1 MEKPQTSNENK
12 VIKSEQILTVLL
24 QLRLQVYFYVIAEG

>member
-24 QLRLQVYFYVIAEG
+24 QLRLKVYFYVIAEG